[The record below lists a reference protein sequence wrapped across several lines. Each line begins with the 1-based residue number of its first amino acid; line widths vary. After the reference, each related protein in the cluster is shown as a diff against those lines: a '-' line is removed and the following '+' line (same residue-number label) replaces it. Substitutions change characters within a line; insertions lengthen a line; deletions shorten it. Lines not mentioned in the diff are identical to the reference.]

1 MCKSKVVR
9 LLNILEPA
17 AAESEQA
24 SAVVTLTGINMH
36 CGTSASWYAR
46 VLRIRLDY
54 FFVYTCFTKHD
65 KKVVVAD
72 QSNIQPVL

>member
-36 CGTSASWYAR
+36 CGTSASWYATQESC
-46 VLRIRLDY
+46 VFGWTTFSCIHVSLN
-54 FFVYTCFTKHD
+54 TTKRW
-65 KKVVVAD
+65 
-72 QSNIQPVL
+72 S